1 MQISAANLL
10 ASQSQAS
17 VRTPGPTTP
26 FEPIA
31 FKPTPQA
38 AVRRDAAQD
47 SARQTAPAATSPG
60 PRTTAGVKP
69 ANAYVRP
76 GSNVDIKI

>member
-17 VRTPGPTTP
+17 VRTSGASAA

-31 FKPTPQA
+31 FKPPPQA
-38 AVRRDAAQD
+38 AVPQE
-47 SARQTAPAATSPG
+47 SAKRTAPAPAATPTGTRVAPG
-60 PRTTAGVKP
+60 TA
-69 ANAYVRP
+69 AASAYVRP
-76 GSNVDIKI
+76 GTNVDIKI

>member
-17 VRTPGPTTP
+17 ARTPGTAAP

-31 FKPTPQA
+31 FKPPPQA
-38 AVRRDAAQD
+38 AVRQD
-47 SARQTAPAATSPG
+47 TARQAAPAVTPPG
-60 PRTTAGVKP
+60 THSTARANP
-69 ANAYVRP
+69 PNAYVRP
-76 GSNVDIKI
+76 GTNVDIKI

>member
-17 VRTPGPTTP
+17 VRTPGAAAP

-38 AVRRDAAQD
+38 AAPQRSAQDAAK
-47 SARQTAPAATSPG
+47 QTAPAVTLTGTRITHSTG
-60 PRTTAGVKP
+60 PAS
-69 ANAYVRP
+69 AYVRP
-76 GSNVDIKI
+76 GTNVDIKI

>member
-17 VRTPGPTTP
+17 SRTPGAAAA

-38 AVRRDAAQD
+38 AVPQD
-47 SARQTAPAATSPG
+47 FARQTAPAPAAMPPRTRATSG
-60 PRTTAGVKP
+60 ATP
-69 ANAYVRP
+69 ASAYVRP
-76 GSNVDIKI
+76 GTNVDIKI